1 MTANANPEAIPGW
14 FKRRPD
20 LDTQP
25 ESEITPEEA
34 TSNLTTTGGSDD
46 QKPVMVWEAA
56 NRMEAQ
62 IVAGRLHSE
71 GIPAIIQGETLGAIY
86 GLTTGNLAAA
96 TVWVPGALA
105 DKALEILNTDVD
117 VEWDDADSLTAIDDD
132 LPNSGD
138 TTLNHSNPRD
148 G

>member
-117 VEWDDADSLTAIDDD
+117 VEWDDTEQHDW
-132 LPNSGD
+132 GD
-138 TTLNHSNPRD
+138 ATLDHSNQRD

>member
-14 FKRRPD
+14 FKRRSA
-20 LDTQP
+20 LDPQQDP
-25 ESEITPEEA
+25 EIAPEE
-34 TSNLTTTGGSDD
+34 TTDNLTTTGGSDD

-56 NRMEAQ
+56 NRMEAE

-71 GIPAIIQGETLGAIY
+71 GIPAIIQGEALGAIY

-105 DKALEILNTDVD
+105 DKALEVLNTDVD
-117 VEWDDADSLTAIDDD
+117 VEWDDSEQHEWDDATQD
-132 LPNSGD
+132 
-138 TTLNHSNPRD
+138 HSNQRD